1 MEAAAGAEIA
11 NDLSPFLRTYKDG
24 RVERL
29 VSNNFVPASE
39 APGANGI
46 ATRDVVIDP
55 ATGVSARLF
64 LSVAAAATGKKHPI
78 IVYNHGGGFCTG
90 SAFSKLFHRYA
101 SSLSARAGALVVSVD
116 YRLAPEHPIPAAF
129 DDGWAALRWVTT
141 FADPWLAFHGDH
153 TRTFLAGESAGAVIA
168 HNVLARAATPEGDDI
183 DIEGMVL
190 LHPFFWSHQRLP
202 LEIDDGQKEGPKPLF
217 VPEKLDNFFSFLLGS
232 TEDHPCAYPPV
243 EVVASLPC
251 RRALVAVA
259 ARDLARHR
267 GRRYAE
273 RLQRH
278 GKLCREVTFLESEGE
293 DHAFHLYRTTRPSAV
308 ALMDSVVKFIDGGE
322 RTPPLPNKKP
332 VVERGLLHDPA
343 MNLSVGA
350 YDKVCWDNLVANGSS
365 AGNNQIR
372 ITPRPM
378 VRNALVVRPGK
389 SASSVLSFGG
399 LVKNGPMK
407 IF

>member
-1 MEAAAGAEIA
+1 MGVWSGSSATPSCRRLKLQ
-11 NDLSPFLRTYKDG
+11 DQMVSPQGTSSSTLP
-24 RVERL
+24 
-29 VSNNFVPASE
+29 PAS
-39 APGANGI
+39 P
-46 ATRDVVIDP
+46 
-55 ATGVSARLF
+55 ARLRSPVSQRCCSGNRQEK
-64 LSVAAAATGKKHPI
+64 LPI
-78 IVYNHGGGFCTG
+78 IVYYHGGGFCTG

-101 SSLSARAGALVVSVD
+101 ASLSARAGALVVSVD

-168 HNVLARAATPEGDDI
+168 HNVLARAASPEGDDI
-183 DIEGMVL
+183 DIEGM
-190 LHPFFWSHQRLP
+190 
-202 LEIDDGQKEGPKPLF
+202 KEGPKPLF
-217 VPEKLDNFFSFLLGS
+217 VPEKLDKFFSFLLGS

-308 ALMDSVVKFIDGGE
+308 ALMDSVVKFIGGGE
-322 RTPPLPNKKP
+322 RTPPLPHRKTG
-332 VVERGLLHDPA
+332 VERGLIHDPA

-372 ITPRPM
+372 VTPRPM
-378 VRNALVVRPGK
+378 VRNALVVRPLK

-399 LVKNGPMK
+399 LVKNGPMR

>member
-64 LSVAAAATGKKHPI
+64 LSVAAAATGKKLPI
-78 IVYNHGGGFCTG
+78 IVYYHGGGFCTG

-168 HNVLARAATPEGDDI
+168 HNVKR
-183 DIEGMVL
+183 
-190 LHPFFWSHQRLP
+190 
-202 LEIDDGQKEGPKPLF
+202 GPKPLF

-259 ARDLARHR
+259 ARDLGTAPRPAVC
-267 GRRYAE
+267 GAE

-293 DHAFHLYRTTRPSAV
+293 DHAFHLYRTTRPSVRWRSWIASSSSST
-308 ALMDSVVKFIDGGE
+308 AARGLHRC
-322 RTPPLPNKKP
+322 RTKKP

-389 SASSVLSFGG
+389 ISIVCAEFWWTGEEWANEDL
-399 LVKNGPMK
+399 LM
-407 IF
+407 